1 MIKKKCIIFATSKK
15 KKHFNNIN
23 YMNTKVKTMTM
34 TESPILDANVIELG
48 DKPNVDVKREIRVID
63 DNGNINLSA
72 ISEEDKKRYSQLTR
86 NLVVTDINSISN
98 YGSDMQN
105 VMGKYSNDFLTAVRT
120 PQSGEIGTL
129 ITDLLSEL
137 NYIDVDELK
146 EPSALTKVIRKIP
159 ILNKLI
165 KNVEKILNKYDS
177 IAENVD
183 TISKKIAVTRLS
195 SLRDNNALQTMFEN
209 NVIYGKQIEDLIIA
223 GKIKLDEVNSTLNE
237 MIENQDKYEP
247 HQIQDVQEF
256 AHNLERR
263 LSDMM
268 ALRYVIKQSLP
279 QIRTVQYNNIAIAD
293 KAQSIIATT
302 IPVWKNQLS
311 IAVALHNQ
319 RENIEAHR
327 KITETTNTIL
337 KKNAEMLR
345 QNSTDVARENERSVI
360 DIETLRDTTRQLIDT
375 IKEVKQIHEEGAAKR
390 KAAEEE
396 ILKIESEL
404 DTNMISTSNMLKLL
418 K

>member
-1 MIKKKCIIFATSKK
+1 
-15 KKHFNNIN
+15 
-23 YMNTKVKTMTM
+23 MNTKVKTMTM

-120 PQSGEIGTL
+120 PQSGEMGAL

-159 ILNKLI
+159 IINKLV
-165 KNVEKILNKYDS
+165 KNVEKILHKYDS

-209 NVIYGKQIEDLIIA
+209 NVVYGKQIEDLIIA

-237 MIENQDKYEP
+237 MMENQDKYEP

-418 K
+418 N

>member
-1 MIKKKCIIFATSKK
+1 
-15 KKHFNNIN
+15 
-23 YMNTKVKTMTM
+23 MNTKVKTMTM

-120 PQSGEIGTL
+120 PQSGEIGAL

-159 ILNKLI
+159 IINKLV
-165 KNVEKILNKYDS
+165 KNVEKILHKYDS

-209 NVIYGKQIEDLIIA
+209 NVVYGKQIEDLIVA
-223 GKIKLDEVNSTLNE
+223 GKIKLNEVNSTLNE
-237 MIENQDKYEP
+237 MMENQDKYEP

-418 K
+418 N

>member
-1 MIKKKCIIFATSKK
+1 
-15 KKHFNNIN
+15 
-23 YMNTKVKTMTM
+23 MNTKVKTMTM

-63 DNGNINLSA
+63 DNGNINISA

-98 YGSDMQN
+98 YGSDIQN

-137 NYIDVDELK
+137 SYIDVDELK
-146 EPSALTKVIRKIP
+146 EPSALTKVIRQIP
-159 ILNKLI
+159 ILNKLV
-165 KNVEKILNKYDS
+165 KSVDKILHKYDS
-177 IAENVD
+177 ISENVD

-209 NVIYGKQIEDLIIA
+209 NIIYGKQIEDLIVA

-237 MIENQDKYEP
+237 MMENQDQYEP

-293 KAQSIIATT
+293 KAQSIISTT

-319 RENIEAHR
+319 KANIEAHR

-404 DTNMISTSNMLKLL
+404 DTNMVSSSNMLKLL
-418 K
+418 N

>member
-1 MIKKKCIIFATSKK
+1 
-15 KKHFNNIN
+15 
-23 YMNTKVKTMTM
+23 MNTKVKTMTM

-48 DKPNVDVKREIRVID
+48 DRPNVDVKREIRVID
-63 DNGNINLSA
+63 DNGNINTSA

-98 YGSDMQN
+98 YGSDIQN

-137 NYIDVDELK
+137 DYIDVDELK

-159 ILNKLI
+159 ILNKLV
-165 KNVEKILNKYDS
+165 KSVDKILNKYDS

-209 NVIYGKQIEDLIIA
+209 NIIYGKQIEDLIVA

-237 MIENQDKYEP
+237 MMENQDQYEP

-293 KAQSIIATT
+293 KAQSIISTT

-319 RENIEAHR
+319 KANIEAHR

-404 DTNMISTSNMLKLL
+404 DTNMVSSSNMLKLL
-418 K
+418 S

>member
-1 MIKKKCIIFATSKK
+1 
-15 KKHFNNIN
+15 
-23 YMNTKVKTMTM
+23 
-34 TESPILDANVIELG
+34 
-48 DKPNVDVKREIRVID
+48 
-63 DNGNINLSA
+63 
-72 ISEEDKKRYSQLTR
+72 
-86 NLVVTDINSISN
+86 
-98 YGSDMQN
+98 
-105 VMGKYSNDFLTAVRT
+105 
-120 PQSGEIGTL
+120 
-129 ITDLLSEL
+129 LSEL

-159 ILNKLI
+159 IINKLV
-165 KNVEKILNKYDS
+165 KNVEKILHKYDS

-195 SLRDNNALQTMFEN
+195 SLSDNNALQTMFEN
-209 NVIYGKQIEDLIIA
+209 NVVYGKQIEDLIVA
-223 GKIKLDEVNSTLNE
+223 GKIKLNEVNSTLNE
-237 MIENQDKYEP
+237 MMENQDKYEP

-418 K
+418 N

>member
-1 MIKKKCIIFATSKK
+1 
-15 KKHFNNIN
+15 
-23 YMNTKVKTMTM
+23 MNTKVKTMTM

-48 DKPNVDVKREIRVID
+48 DRPNVDVKREIRVID
-63 DNGNINLSA
+63 DNGNINIAA

-98 YGSDMQN
+98 YGSDIQN

-137 NYIDVDELK
+137 DYIDVDELK

-159 ILNKLI
+159 ILNKLV
-165 KNVEKILNKYDS
+165 KSVDKILHKYDS

-209 NVIYGKQIEDLIIA
+209 NIIYGKQIEDLIVA

-237 MIENQDKYEP
+237 MMENQDQYEP

-268 ALRYVIKQSLP
+268 TLRYVIKQSLP

-293 KAQSIIATT
+293 KAQSIISTT

-319 RENIEAHR
+319 KANIEAHR

-337 KKNAEMLR
+337 KKNAEMLH

-375 IKEVKQIHEEGAAKR
+375 IKEVKQIHEDGAAKR

-404 DTNMISTSNMLKLL
+404 DTNMVSSSNMLKLL
-418 K
+418 S

>member
-1 MIKKKCIIFATSKK
+1 
-15 KKHFNNIN
+15 
-23 YMNTKVKTMTM
+23 MNTKVNTMTM

-63 DNGNINLSA
+63 DNGNINISA

-98 YGSDMQN
+98 YGSDIQN

-137 NYIDVDELK
+137 DYIDVDELK

-159 ILNKLI
+159 ILNKLV
-165 KNVEKILNKYDS
+165 KSVDKILNKYDS

-209 NVIYGKQIEDLIIA
+209 NIIYGKQIEDLIVA

-237 MIENQDKYEP
+237 MMENQDQYEP

-293 KAQSIIATT
+293 KAQSIISTT

-319 RENIEAHR
+319 KANIEAHR

-337 KKNAEMLR
+337 KKNAEMLH

-404 DTNMISTSNMLKLL
+404 DTNMISSSNMLKLL
-418 K
+418 S

>member
-1 MIKKKCIIFATSKK
+1 
-15 KKHFNNIN
+15 
-23 YMNTKVKTMTM
+23 MNTKVKTMTM

-63 DNGNINLSA
+63 DKGNINISA

-98 YGSDMQN
+98 YGSDIQN

-137 NYIDVDELK
+137 DYIDVDELK

-159 ILNKLI
+159 ILNRLVKS
-165 KNVEKILNKYDS
+165 VDKILHKYDS
-177 IAENVD
+177 IAGNVD

-209 NVIYGKQIEDLIIA
+209 NIIYGKQIEDLIVA

-237 MIENQDKYEP
+237 MMENQDQYEP

-268 ALRYVIKQSLP
+268 TLRYVIKQSLP

-293 KAQSIIATT
+293 KAQSIISTT

-319 RENIEAHR
+319 KANIEAHR

-337 KKNAEMLR
+337 KKNAEMLH

-404 DTNMISTSNMLKLL
+404 DTNMISSSNMLKLL
-418 K
+418 S

>member
-1 MIKKKCIIFATSKK
+1 
-15 KKHFNNIN
+15 
-23 YMNTKVKTMTM
+23 MNTKVKTMTM

-48 DKPNVDVKREIRVID
+48 DRPNVDVKREIRVID
-63 DNGNINLSA
+63 DNGNINISA

-98 YGSDMQN
+98 YGSDIQN

-137 NYIDVDELK
+137 SYIDVDELK

-159 ILNKLI
+159 ILNKLV
-165 KNVEKILNKYDS
+165 KSVDKILNKYDS
-177 IAENVD
+177 IADNVD

-195 SLRDNNALQTMFEN
+195 SLRDNNALQTMCEN
-209 NVIYGKQIEDLIIA
+209 NIIYGKQIEDLIVA
-223 GKIKLDEVNSTLNE
+223 GKIKLEEVNSTLNE
-237 MIENQDKYEP
+237 MMENQDQYEP

-293 KAQSIIATT
+293 KAQSIISTT

-319 RENIEAHR
+319 KANIEVHR
-327 KITETTNTIL
+327 KITDTTNTIL

-404 DTNMISTSNMLKLL
+404 DTNMISSSNMLKLL
-418 K
+418 S

>member
-1 MIKKKCIIFATSKK
+1 
-15 KKHFNNIN
+15 
-23 YMNTKVKTMTM
+23 MNTKVKTMTM

-48 DKPNVDVKREIRVID
+48 DRPNVDVKREIRVID
-63 DNGNINLSA
+63 DNGNINISA

-98 YGSDMQN
+98 YGSDIQN

-137 NYIDVDELK
+137 DYIDVDELK

-159 ILNKLI
+159 ILNKLV
-165 KNVEKILNKYDS
+165 KSVDKILNKYDS

-209 NVIYGKQIEDLIIA
+209 NIIYGKQIEDLIVA

-237 MIENQDKYEP
+237 MMENQDQYEP

-293 KAQSIIATT
+293 KAQSIISTT

-319 RENIEAHR
+319 KANIEAHR
-327 KITETTNTIL
+327 KITETTNNIL

-404 DTNMISTSNMLKLL
+404 DTNMISSSNMLKLL
-418 K
+418 S

>member
-1 MIKKKCIIFATSKK
+1 
-15 KKHFNNIN
+15 
-23 YMNTKVKTMTM
+23 MNTKVKTMTM

-48 DKPNVDVKREIRVID
+48 DRPNVDVKREIRVID
-63 DNGNINLSA
+63 DNGNINIAA

-98 YGSDMQN
+98 YGSDIQN

-137 NYIDVDELK
+137 DYIDVDELK

-159 ILNKLI
+159 ILNKLV
-165 KNVEKILNKYDS
+165 KSVDKILNKYDS

-209 NVIYGKQIEDLIIA
+209 NIIYGKQIEDLIVA

-237 MIENQDKYEP
+237 MMENQDQYEP

-293 KAQSIIATT
+293 KAQSIISTT

-319 RENIEAHR
+319 KANIEAHR

-404 DTNMISTSNMLKLL
+404 DTNMVSSSNMLKLL
-418 K
+418 S

>member
-1 MIKKKCIIFATSKK
+1 MYYLCNIKKR

-23 YMNTKVKTMTM
+23 YMTTKVKTMTM
-34 TESPILDANVIELG
+34 TESHILDANVIAVG
-48 DKPNVDVKREIRVID
+48 DKPNVDVKREIKVID
-63 DNGNINLSA
+63 DNGNINISA
-72 ISEEDKKRYSQLTR
+72 LSEEDKKRYSQLTK

-105 VMGKYSNDFLTAVRT
+105 VMGKYSNDFLTSVRT

-159 ILNKLI
+159 ILNKLV
-165 KNVEKILNKYDS
+165 KSVDKILNKYDS
-177 IAENVD
+177 IAGNVD
-183 TISKKIAVTRLS
+183 AISKKIAVTRLT

-209 NVIYGKQIEDLIIA
+209 NIIYGKQIEDLIIA
-223 GKIKLDEVNSTLNE
+223 GKIKLEEVNSTLNE
-237 MIENQDKYEP
+237 MMENQDKYEP

-263 LSDMM
+263 LSDLMS
-268 ALRYVIKQSLP
+268 LRYVIKQSLP

-302 IPVWKNQLS
+302 IPLWKNQLS

-319 RENIEAHR
+319 KANIDAHR
-327 KITETTNTIL
+327 KITETTNAIL
-337 KKNAEMLR
+337 KKNAEMLH
-345 QNSTDVARENERSVI
+345 QNSTDVARENERSVV
-360 DIETLRDTTRQLIDT
+360 DIETLRDTTRHLIDT
-375 IKEVKQIHEEGAAKR
+375 IKEVKQIHEECTAKR

-404 DTNMISTSNMLKLL
+404 DANMISTSNMLKLL
-418 K
+418 N

>member
-1 MIKKKCIIFATSKK
+1 
-15 KKHFNNIN
+15 
-23 YMNTKVKTMTM
+23 MNTKVKTMTM

-63 DNGNINLSA
+63 DNGNINISA

-98 YGSDMQN
+98 YGSDIQN

-137 NYIDVDELK
+137 DYIDVDELK

-159 ILNKLI
+159 ILNKLV
-165 KNVEKILNKYDS
+165 KSVDKILNKYDS
-177 IAENVD
+177 IADNVD

-209 NVIYGKQIEDLIIA
+209 NIIYGKQIEDLIVA

-237 MIENQDKYEP
+237 MMENQDQYEP

-293 KAQSIIATT
+293 KAQSIISTT

-319 RENIEAHR
+319 KANIEAHR

-360 DIETLRDTTRQLIDT
+360 NIETLRDTTRQLIDT

-404 DTNMISTSNMLKLL
+404 DTNMISSSNMLKLL
-418 K
+418 N

>member
-1 MIKKKCIIFATSKK
+1 M
-15 KKHFNNIN
+15 H
-23 YMNTKVKTMTM
+23 TKVKTMTM

-48 DKPNVDVKREIRVID
+48 DRPNVDVKREIRVID
-63 DNGNINLSA
+63 DNGNINISA

-98 YGSDMQN
+98 YGSDIQN

-137 NYIDVDELK
+137 DYIDVDELK

-159 ILNKLI
+159 ILNKLV
-165 KNVEKILNKYDS
+165 KSVDKILNKYDS

-209 NVIYGKQIEDLIIA
+209 NIIYGKQIEDLIVA

-237 MIENQDKYEP
+237 MMENQDQYEP

-293 KAQSIIATT
+293 KAQSIISTT

-319 RENIEAHR
+319 KANIEAHR

-360 DIETLRDTTRQLIDT
+360 NIETLRDTTRQLIDT

-404 DTNMISTSNMLKLL
+404 DTNMISSSNMLKLL
-418 K
+418 S

>member
-1 MIKKKCIIFATSKK
+1 
-15 KKHFNNIN
+15 
-23 YMNTKVKTMTM
+23 MNTKVKTMTM

-63 DNGNINLSA
+63 DNGNINISA

-98 YGSDMQN
+98 YGSDIQN

-137 NYIDVDELK
+137 SYIDVDELK

-159 ILNKLI
+159 ILNKLV
-165 KNVEKILNKYDS
+165 KSVDKILHKYDS
-177 IAENVD
+177 ISENVD
-183 TISKKIAVTRLS
+183 AISKKIAVTRLS

-209 NVIYGKQIEDLIIA
+209 NIIYGKQIEDLIVA

-237 MIENQDKYEP
+237 MMENQDQYEP

-293 KAQSIIATT
+293 KAQSIISTT

-319 RENIEAHR
+319 KANIEAHR

-404 DTNMISTSNMLKLL
+404 DTNMVSSSNMLKLL
-418 K
+418 S

>member
-1 MIKKKCIIFATSKK
+1 
-15 KKHFNNIN
+15 
-23 YMNTKVKTMTM
+23 MNTKVKTMTM

-48 DKPNVDVKREIRVID
+48 DRPNVDVKREIRVID
-63 DNGNINLSA
+63 DNGNINIAA

-98 YGSDMQN
+98 YGSDIQN

-137 NYIDVDELK
+137 DYIDVDELK
-146 EPSALTKVIRKIP
+146 EPSALTKIIRKIP
-159 ILNKLI
+159 ILNKLV
-165 KNVEKILNKYDS
+165 KSVDKILNKYDS

-209 NVIYGKQIEDLIIA
+209 NIIYGKQIEDLIVA
-223 GKIKLDEVNSTLNE
+223 GKIKLEEVNSTLNE
-237 MIENQDKYEP
+237 MMENQDQYEP

-293 KAQSIIATT
+293 KAQSIISTT

-319 RENIEAHR
+319 KANIEAHR

-360 DIETLRDTTRQLIDT
+360 NIETLRDTTRQLIDT

-404 DTNMISTSNMLKLL
+404 DTNMISSSNMLKLL
-418 K
+418 N

>member
-1 MIKKKCIIFATSKK
+1 
-15 KKHFNNIN
+15 
-23 YMNTKVKTMTM
+23 MNTKVKTMTM

-120 PQSGEIGTL
+120 PQSGEIGAL

-159 ILNKLI
+159 IINKLV
-165 KNVEKILNKYDS
+165 KNVEKILHKYDS

-209 NVIYGKQIEDLIIA
+209 NVVYGKQIEDLIIA

-237 MIENQDKYEP
+237 MMENQDKYEP

-345 QNSTDVARENERSVI
+345 RNSTDVARENERSVI

-404 DTNMISTSNMLKLL
+404 DTNMISSSNMLKLL
-418 K
+418 N

>member
-1 MIKKKCIIFATSKK
+1 
-15 KKHFNNIN
+15 
-23 YMNTKVKTMTM
+23 MNTKVKTMTM

-48 DKPNVDVKREIRVID
+48 DRPNVDVKREIRVID
-63 DNGNINLSA
+63 DNGNINISA

-98 YGSDMQN
+98 YGSDIQN

-137 NYIDVDELK
+137 SYIDVDELK

-159 ILNKLI
+159 ILNKLV
-165 KNVEKILNKYDS
+165 KSVDKILHKYDS
-177 IAENVD
+177 ISENVD
-183 TISKKIAVTRLS
+183 AISKKIAVTRLS

-209 NVIYGKQIEDLIIA
+209 NIIYGKQIEDLIVA

-237 MIENQDKYEP
+237 MMENQDQYEP

-293 KAQSIIATT
+293 KAQSIISTT

-319 RENIEAHR
+319 KANIEAHR

-404 DTNMISTSNMLKLL
+404 DTNMISSSNMLKLL
-418 K
+418 S

>member
-1 MIKKKCIIFATSKK
+1 
-15 KKHFNNIN
+15 
-23 YMNTKVKTMTM
+23 MNTKVKTMTM

-48 DKPNVDVKREIRVID
+48 DRPNVDVKREIRVID
-63 DNGNINLSA
+63 DNGNINISA

-98 YGSDMQN
+98 YGSDIQN

-137 NYIDVDELK
+137 SYIDVDELK

-159 ILNKLI
+159 ILNKLV
-165 KNVEKILNKYDS
+165 KSVDKILNKYDS

-209 NVIYGKQIEDLIIA
+209 NIIYGKQIEDLIVA
-223 GKIKLDEVNSTLNE
+223 GKIKLEEVNSTLNE
-237 MIENQDKYEP
+237 MMENQDQYEP

-293 KAQSIIATT
+293 KAQSIISTT

-319 RENIEAHR
+319 KANIEAHR

-404 DTNMISTSNMLKLL
+404 DTNMISSSNMLKLL
-418 K
+418 S

>member
-1 MIKKKCIIFATSKK
+1 
-15 KKHFNNIN
+15 
-23 YMNTKVKTMTM
+23 MNTKVKTMTV

-48 DKPNVDVKREIRVID
+48 DRPNVDVKREIRVID
-63 DNGNINLSA
+63 DNGNINIAA

-98 YGSDMQN
+98 YGSDIQN

-137 NYIDVDELK
+137 DYIDVDELK

-159 ILNKLI
+159 ILNKLV
-165 KNVEKILNKYDS
+165 KSVDKILNKYDS

-209 NVIYGKQIEDLIIA
+209 NIIYGKQIEDLIVA

-237 MIENQDKYEP
+237 MMENQDQYEP

-293 KAQSIIATT
+293 KAQSIISTT

-319 RENIEAHR
+319 KANIEAHR

-404 DTNMISTSNMLKLL
+404 DTNMVSSSNMLKLL
-418 K
+418 S

>member
-1 MIKKKCIIFATSKK
+1 
-15 KKHFNNIN
+15 
-23 YMNTKVKTMTM
+23 MNTKVKTMTM

-48 DKPNVDVKREIRVID
+48 DRPNVDVKREIKVID
-63 DNGNINLSA
+63 DNGNINISA

-98 YGSDMQN
+98 YGSDIQN

-137 NYIDVDELK
+137 DYIDVDELK

-159 ILNKLI
+159 ILNKLV
-165 KNVEKILNKYDS
+165 KSVDKILNKYDS

-209 NVIYGKQIEDLIIA
+209 NIIYGKQIEDLIVA

-237 MIENQDKYEP
+237 MMENQDQYEP

-293 KAQSIIATT
+293 KAQSIISTT

-319 RENIEAHR
+319 KANIEAHR

-360 DIETLRDTTRQLIDT
+360 NIETLRDTTRQLIDT

-404 DTNMISTSNMLKLL
+404 DTNMISSSNMLKLL
-418 K
+418 N

>member
-1 MIKKKCIIFATSKK
+1 
-15 KKHFNNIN
+15 
-23 YMNTKVKTMTM
+23 MNTKVKTMTM

-48 DKPNVDVKREIRVID
+48 DRPNVDVKREIRVID
-63 DNGNINLSA
+63 DNGNINISA

-98 YGSDMQN
+98 YGSDIQN
-105 VMGKYSNDFLTAVRT
+105 VMGKYSNDLLTAVRT

-137 NYIDVDELK
+137 SYIDVDELK

-159 ILNKLI
+159 ILNKLV
-165 KNVEKILNKYDS
+165 KSVDKILHKYDS

-183 TISKKIAVTRLS
+183 EISKKIAVTRLS

-209 NVIYGKQIEDLIIA
+209 NIIYGKQIEDLIVA
-223 GKIKLDEVNSTLNE
+223 GKIKLEEVNSTLNE
-237 MIENQDKYEP
+237 MMENQDQYEP

-293 KAQSIIATT
+293 KAQSIISTT

-319 RENIEAHR
+319 KANIEAHR

-375 IKEVKQIHEEGAAKR
+375 IKEVKQIHEDGAAKR

-404 DTNMISTSNMLKLL
+404 DTNMISSSNMLKLL
-418 K
+418 S